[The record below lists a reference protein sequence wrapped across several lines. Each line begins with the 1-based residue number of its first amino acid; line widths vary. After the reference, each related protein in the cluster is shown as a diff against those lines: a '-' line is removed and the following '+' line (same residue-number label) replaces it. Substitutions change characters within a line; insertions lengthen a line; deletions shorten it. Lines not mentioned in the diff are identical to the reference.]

1 MLVPEHAGALNELVR
16 TLSTTGDVDAAIAEY
31 EKIDAL
37 AHDIPETLNALG
49 ALHAGQNRLEIAE
62 EYFWRA
68 LGEAPNDTDVAAN
81 LGNLLAKTF
90 RTDEALTLYSGA
102 LSAAPDDPRIFYA
115 MSVMPSATVEIMK
128 APPGITAA
136 HLKSMRI
143 ISTPMPASPTT
154 CSQTGNIRKAGVI
167 FCTVPAR
174 APSPDSLTGHTS
186 RPTCADNACSSS
198 PTRGPAI
205 RFSLPSF

>member
-1 MLVPEHAGALNELVR
+1 MLVPEHAGALNELAR

-102 LSAAPDDPRIFYA
+102 LSAAPDDPDLLCNVGNAVSHRGDHE
-115 MSVMPSATVEIMK
+115 SAARHYRRALEIDADHIDAHAGLANNLLADGK
-128 APPGITAA
+128 YTEGWSHFLYRTSTRAIAGQLDRTHFAA
-136 HLKSMRI
+136 DL
-143 ISTPMPASPTT
+143 
-154 CSQTGNIRKAGVI
+154 
-167 FCTVPAR
+167 
-174 APSPDSLTGHTS
+174 
-186 RPTCADNACSSS
+186 
-198 PTRGPAI
+198 RG
-205 RFSLPSF
+205 